1 MRCHIVSMGLLK
13 VESSTIPLVDGA
25 GEQQKPAGD
34 ETVNVQGH
42 TGEEL
47 TVSHSGVSSQVLKE
61 ELVVIKQKPSLDVAY
76 PSKGKLQRS

>member
-1 MRCHIVSMGLLK
+1 MGLLK

-61 ELVVIKQKPSLDVAY
+61 ELVVIKKTETQPGCSL
-76 PSKGKLQRS
+76 SLQGKVTKKLK

>member
-1 MRCHIVSMGLLK
+1 MGLLK

-47 TVSHSGVSSQVLKE
+47 TISHSRVSSQVLKE
-61 ELVVIKQKPSLDVAY
+61 ELVVIKKTETQPGCSL
-76 PSKGKLQRS
+76 SLQGKVTKKLK